1 MSHLQLR
8 DDVEFDLVRR
18 MLTRWG
24 TTARDIGDD
33 AAVISAGGAGA
44 QRIAST
50 DVSVENVHFRRDW
63 FTPQEI
69 GYRATAAALSDLA
82 AMAAEPVGILVA
94 LTLPDTWR
102 DNLDEIAD
110 GIGEAADCCS
120 TQILGG
126 DLSEGRDLALAITV
140 LGNAGR
146 PLRRSGARAG
156 DRVYV
161 TGTLGGPSA
170 ALAALLAN
178 RAPSPEDRVR
188 FAHPVPRIREALWLA
203 AHGASSATD
212 ISDGLAAD
220 LSNVAAASGV
230 CISINLDRLLIVP
243 GVSPAEAAGSGEEYE
258 LAVTSPVALDT
269 QAFNSEFDVSLTEIG
284 AVERGQPVI
293 RVLDRGAPVPT
304 PAGYFHFK
312 P

>member
-1 MSHLQLR
+1 
-8 DDVEFDLVRR
+8 
-18 MLTRWG
+18 MLARWG

-44 QRIAST
+44 QHIAST
-50 DVSVENVHFRRDW
+50 DVSVEGVHFRREW
-63 FTPQEI
+63 LTPQEI

-102 DNLDEIAD
+102 DNIDEIAD
-110 GIGEAADCCS
+110 GIGEAADRCS

-126 DLSEGRDLALAITV
+126 DLSGGRDLSLAITV

-161 TGTLGGPSA
+161 TGTFGGPAA
-170 ALAALLAN
+170 ALTAFLEN
-178 RAPSPEDRVR
+178 KAPSREDRAR

-203 AHGASSATD
+203 NHGASSATD
-212 ISDGLAAD
+212 VSDGLAAD
-220 LSNVAAASGV
+220 LSNIAAASGV
-230 CISINLDRLLIVP
+230 SISINLDSLLVVP
-243 GVSPAEAAGSGEEYE
+243 GVSPTEAAGSGEEYE
-258 LAVTSPVALDT
+258 LVVTSPLGFDT
-269 QAFNSEFDVSLTEIG
+269 QAFSSEFDVPLTEIG
-284 AVERGQPVI
+284 AVEAGRPVV
-293 RVLDRGAPVPT
+293 RVFDHGASVPT
-304 PAGYFHFK
+304 PGGYFHFK